1 MKRTKRSR
9 EREKEFITDKTRIL
23 NMIYEKYQVLKDSY
37 LKELWNECIKATTYF
52 DLNWYLNKIKLV
64 ER

>member
-23 NMIYEKYQVLKDSY
+23 NMIMVTFQIQL
-37 LKELWNECIKATTYF
+37 
-52 DLNWYLNKIKLV
+52 
-64 ER
+64 